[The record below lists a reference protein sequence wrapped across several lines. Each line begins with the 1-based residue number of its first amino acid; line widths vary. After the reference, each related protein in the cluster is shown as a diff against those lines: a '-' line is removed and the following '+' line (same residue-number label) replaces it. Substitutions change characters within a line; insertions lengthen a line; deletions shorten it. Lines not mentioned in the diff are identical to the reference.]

1 MSSSYCRARS
11 RLRKQSIARPPAW
24 VNRAVSTA
32 PQSTSHTP
40 RRVMASGPGRNHG
53 MPANAEADAL
63 EANDA
68 AAEGATEGSSGGMV
82 FALDEGGVERP
93 TRAGTFSTVT

>member
-1 MSSSYCRARS
+1 
-11 RLRKQSIARPPAW
+11 
-24 VNRAVSTA
+24 
-32 PQSTSHTP
+32 
-40 RRVMASGPGRNHG
+40 